1 MLTFSFNS
9 DGVKTCKC
17 CGKRMSS
24 KGLYEG
30 VCSSSWSSQQ
40 LEYNAIPISL
50 LFIKRLYNHI
60 NDEQIREDEIEKFI
74 KMHRL
79 NEDMTKHKI
88 KKISKYFLSNELD
101 KLEIRR
107 NSIYLINHKE
117 VWF

>member
-1 MLTFSFNS
+1 MLTFSFNG
-9 DGVKTCKC
+9 DGIKTCKC
-17 CGKRMSS
+17 CGKKMSS

-30 VCSSSWSSQQ
+30 VCSSYCSSQQ

-60 NDEQIREDEIEKFI
+60 NDENIREEEIEKFI

-101 KLEIRR
+101 KLEVRR
-107 NSIYLINHKE
+107 NSIYHINRKE
-117 VWF
+117 E

>member
-1 MLTFSFNS
+1 MP
-9 DGVKTCKC
+9 
-17 CGKRMSS
+17 
-24 KGLYEG
+24 Y
-30 VCSSSWSSQQ
+30 Q
-40 LEYNAIPISL
+40 ISL
-50 LFIKRLYNHI
+50 LFIKWLYNHI

-107 NSIYLINHKE
+107 NFIYKKKQKKE
-117 VWF
+117 WF